1 MADYSPELIRA
12 MQAALDD
19 VMTKIPAAQATQ
31 EIKLQMA
38 EFILNAAAQGQST
51 YDSLLAS
58 ASNQIQLIV
67 SMLT

>member
-31 EIKLQMA
+31 EIK
-38 EFILNAAAQGQST
+38 
-51 YDSLLAS
+51 
-58 ASNQIQLIV
+58 
-67 SMLT
+67 